1 MHWKMKQ
8 TLNES
13 KNHHIDETVK
23 TAFKDFDMDSRV
35 FLAKLKKFGFEKQY
49 KKMLKN
55 FDKHAKPG
63 DGFYFIDGGREL
75 GFQVHPV
82 ADMMMGPKIKK
93 LGDTQDLGGG
103 KTAKLIA
110 IKEGVQIDENN
121 VTVKFVVDADQNS
134 YESITRD
141 PKLKKLP
148 GFLGLHNIV
157 FQSRKKKAVFTFRKE
172 RGNWPRFE
180 KLLKKHGLKLVDT
193 IYEGSKKLDESK
205 VYNPPKNSSAYYG
218 KKSFAIVDRYGS
230 IIRVGLS
237 EKQARKL
244 VQPGQMVDNLP
255 GAKVGQVLKKNNV
268 PDFYRESVH
277 VDEQGPLGG
286 GLTNP
291 TLPFLPQVAQKQKTG
306 KYRPGRREIG
316 RRRPAPGLV
325 NPGGPPIQFEGLAAR
340 DIQGMIKGLNKKA
353 KQEIAGVLNDMNLSG
368 YGDYEAR
375 ADNVHKFKPKDLLKA
390 MNKVMKLEQANIVE
404 FNDKFMKTGKYAS
417 KQDKAHYAKKR
428 KEFEREL
435 KKAGIKFHFVAGN
448 QKGPV
453 EDTYY
458 VSFKN
463 NQKAHQIANKLF
475 AGAVFSS
482 EIRRFGISA
491 VSEVSFSEF
500 SESVQLDEGS
510 TIEFK
515 FKNPMKAGAFMRRIM
530 RDKLASEVDR
540 YDGDRS
546 PEEIVQVIMH
556 PNDYERNDI
565 ERLAK
570 QYKGELHEDLQID
583 EMSARDHY
591 RRYKNKNRVS
601 PIDRERFPNRER
613 EGLEGPYRTK
623 KTGLIY
629 YYDRKAGKYYDP
641 QTDMYLD
648 VDDIME
654 SMGINEQKASTFV
667 VELDTWHNPKRYAN
681 FLKDYGIVRSE
692 KDYTIQRRKVSF
704 KYKPVRGVSLKH
716 IELLGTVLKNVGGK
730 FRRIEATPEIEKT
743 ARQAH
748 KKAKFIR
755 DIADEDRK
763 PIKIPKNF
771 FDVDYEKIRRDHEDA
786 VRRAQDESI
795 NESDHYSKKDL
806 YTDKDIKKLSKAYG
820 NESYKGGFRGD
831 KEDLPGA
838 VKQMLRY
845 ISNYSNNDLIVI
857 ALADIP
863 HASTQ
868 AKIELKLLRGYEIKG
883 RPPKKR
889 SDFVKK

>member
-55 FDKHAKPG
+55 FNKHAKPG

-82 ADMMMGPKIKK
+82 ADMMLGPKIKK

-103 KTAKLIA
+103 KTARLIA
-110 IKEGVQIDENN
+110 IKEDVQVVEQSYMPGQAKASHGGASRRGGSRGPRMSRQKKNRSEMLDLLALNGIQVLNQPQVVTGKGGSDTFVVAKKDVQKAKKVLDDYFEKPYVKIHMGKKGLRRDNYTIVAEGVRIDENKKGI
-121 VTVKFVVDADQNS
+121 VKFVVDADQNS

-141 PKLKKLP
+141 PALKKIP
-148 GFLGLHNIV
+148 GFRGLHNIV
-157 FQSRKKKAVFTFRKE
+157 FHPRKKKAEFTFRLLLGQLPK
-172 RGNWPRFE
+172 FQ

-268 PDFYRESVH
+268 PDFYRESVQL
-277 VDEQGPLGG
+277 DE
-286 GLTNP
+286 
-291 TLPFLPQVAQKQKTG
+291 A
-306 KYRPGRREIG
+306 
-316 RRRPAPGLV
+316 
-325 NPGGPPIQFEGLAAR
+325 LAAR
-340 DIQGMIKGLNKKA
+340 DIQGMIKGLNNKA

-404 FNDKFMKTGKYAS
+404 FNDKFMKKGKYAS
-417 KQDKAHYAKKR
+417 KQDKAYNAKKR

-448 QKGPV
+448 RKGPV

-463 NQKAHQIANKLF
+463 NAKAHQIANKLF
-475 AGAVFSS
+475 AGVVFSS
-482 EIRRFGISA
+482 KTRQFDIMA

-515 FKNPMKAGAFMRRIM
+515 FSNPMKAGAFMRRIM

-540 YDGDRS
+540 YGGDRS

-570 QYKGELHEDLQID
+570 RYKGELLEDLQID

-654 SMGINEQKASTFV
+654 SMGIK
-667 VELDTWHNPKRYAN
+667 
-681 FLKDYGIVRSE
+681 
-692 KDYTIQRRKVSF
+692 
-704 KYKPVRGVSLKH
+704 
-716 IELLGTVLKNVGGK
+716 
-730 FRRIEATPEIEKT
+730 
-743 ARQAH
+743 
-748 KKAKFIR
+748 
-755 DIADEDRK
+755 
-763 PIKIPKNF
+763 
-771 FDVDYEKIRRDHEDA
+771 
-786 VRRAQDESI
+786 
-795 NESDHYSKKDL
+795 ESDHYSKKDL

-868 AKIELKLLRGYEIKG
+868 AKIELELLRGYKIKG

>member
-1 MHWKMKQ
+1 MHWKMNQ

-103 KTAKLIA
+103 KTARLIA
-110 IKEGVQIDENN
+110 IKEGVQVDENIEKTLLN
-121 VTVKFVVDADQNS
+121 YGMKKMDGLGSKKVLVKFVVDADQNS
-134 YESITRD
+134 YQSITRD
-141 PKLKKLP
+141 PALKKLP

-157 FQSRKKKAVFTFRKE
+157 FHSRKKKAEFTFRTNKQGE
-172 RGNWPRFE
+172 EKFK

-193 IYEGSKKLDESK
+193 IYEGSKKLDESN

-277 VDEQGPLGG
+277 LD
-286 GLTNP
+286 
-291 TLPFLPQVAQKQKTG
+291 
-306 KYRPGRREIG
+306 
-316 RRRPAPGLV
+316 
-325 NPGGPPIQFEGLAAR
+325 EGLAAR
-340 DIQGMIKGLNKKA
+340 DIQGMIKGLNNKA

-390 MNKVMKLEQANIVE
+390 MNKVMKLEQARIVE
-404 FNDKFMKTGKYAS
+404 FNDKFMKRGKYAN
-417 KQDKAHYAKKR
+417 KKDEARYAKKQ

-448 QKGPV
+448 RKGPV

-591 RRYKNKNRVS
+591 RRYKNKNRVTS
-601 PIDRERFPNRER
+601 IDRERFPNRER

-629 YYDRKAGKYYDP
+629 YYDTKAKKYYDP

-654 SMGINEQKASTFV
+654 SMGINEQKVSTFV

-681 FLKDYGIVRSE
+681 FLERYGIVRSE

-771 FDVDYEKIRRDHEDA
+771 FDVDYEKIRQDHEDA

-868 AKIELKLLRGYEIKG
+868 AKIELKLIRGYENKG

>member
-1 MHWKMKQ
+1 MHWKMNQ
-8 TLNES
+8 TLNEN

-55 FDKHAKPG
+55 FNKHAKPG

-103 KTAKLIA
+103 KTARLIA
-110 IKEGVQIDENN
+110 IKEGVQVGENKKGN
-121 VTVKFVVDADQNS
+121 VKFVVDADQNS

-141 PKLKKLP
+141 PALKKIP
-148 GFLGLHNIV
+148 GFRGLHNIV
-157 FQSRKKKAVFTFRKE
+157 FHPRKKKAEFTFRLLLGQLPK
-172 RGNWPRFE
+172 FE

-193 IYEGSKKLDESK
+193 IYEGSKKLDE
-205 VYNPPKNSSAYYG
+205 
-218 KKSFAIVDRYGS
+218 
-230 IIRVGLS
+230 
-237 EKQARKL
+237 
-244 VQPGQMVDNLP
+244 
-255 GAKVGQVLKKNNV
+255 
-268 PDFYRESVH
+268 
-277 VDEQGPLGG
+277 
-286 GLTNP
+286 
-291 TLPFLPQVAQKQKTG
+291 
-306 KYRPGRREIG
+306 
-316 RRRPAPGLV
+316 
-325 NPGGPPIQFEGLAAR
+325 GLAAR
-340 DIQGMIKGLNKKA
+340 DIQGMIKGLNNKA

-404 FNDKFMKTGKYAS
+404 FNDKFMKKGKYAS
-417 KQDKAHYAKKR
+417 KQDKAHHAKKR

-448 QKGPV
+448 RKGPV

-463 NQKAHQIANKLF
+463 NQKAHQIVNKLF
-475 AGAVFSS
+475 SGAVFSP
-482 EIRRFGISA
+482 EMRQFDIMA

-515 FKNPMKAGAFMRRIM
+515 FDNAMKAGAFMRRIM

-540 YDGDRS
+540 YGGDRS

-570 QYKGELHEDLQID
+570 QYKGELREDLQID

-591 RRYKNKNRVS
+591 RRYKNKNRVTS
-601 PIDRERFPNRER
+601 IDRERFPNRER

-629 YYDRKAGKYYDP
+629 YYDTKAKKYYDP
-641 QTDMYLD
+641 QTDMYLS

-654 SMGINEQKASTFV
+654 SMG
-667 VELDTWHNPKRYAN
+667 
-681 FLKDYGIVRSE
+681 
-692 KDYTIQRRKVSF
+692 
-704 KYKPVRGVSLKH
+704 
-716 IELLGTVLKNVGGK
+716 
-730 FRRIEATPEIEKT
+730 
-743 ARQAH
+743 
-748 KKAKFIR
+748 
-755 DIADEDRK
+755 
-763 PIKIPKNF
+763 
-771 FDVDYEKIRRDHEDA
+771 
-786 VRRAQDESI
+786 I

>member
-1 MHWKMKQ
+1 MHWKMNQ
-8 TLNES
+8 TLNEN

-82 ADMMMGPKIKK
+82 ADMMLGPKIKK

-103 KTAKLIA
+103 KTARLIA
-110 IKEGVQIDENN
+110 IKEGVQVVENVGYYLPGQATTSHGGKSGRGGKPGPRMTKQRRHREEVLMHLITNGIKVTNQPSMVTQKGSSDTFAVPQNQVKKAEKILDDFFKRAYIKKSGMRRDAYTIIAEGVQVVEQKRKFDARDHSSRVN
-121 VTVKFVVDADQNS
+121 VTFIVDADQNS

-141 PKLKKLP
+141 PALRKLP
-148 GFLGLHNIV
+148 GFLGLGRTIFH
-157 FQSRKKKAVFTFRKE
+157 SRKKKAEFTFRAAHSLSKVGMNE
-172 RGNWPRFE
+172 KDEGKFK

-193 IYEGSKKLDESK
+193 IYEGSKKLDE
-205 VYNPPKNSSAYYG
+205 
-218 KKSFAIVDRYGS
+218 
-230 IIRVGLS
+230 
-237 EKQARKL
+237 
-244 VQPGQMVDNLP
+244 
-255 GAKVGQVLKKNNV
+255 
-268 PDFYRESVH
+268 
-277 VDEQGPLGG
+277 
-286 GLTNP
+286 
-291 TLPFLPQVAQKQKTG
+291 
-306 KYRPGRREIG
+306 
-316 RRRPAPGLV
+316 
-325 NPGGPPIQFEGLAAR
+325 GLAAR
-340 DIQGMIKGLNKKA
+340 DIQGMIKGLNNKA

-404 FNDKFMKTGKYAS
+404 FNDKFMKKGKYAS
-417 KQDKAHYAKKR
+417 KQDKAHHAKKR

-448 QKGPV
+448 RKGPV

-482 EIRRFGISA
+482 EIQQFRISA

-515 FKNPMKAGAFMRRIM
+515 FDNPMKAGAFMRRIM

-540 YDGDRS
+540 YGGDRS
-546 PEEIVQVIMH
+546 PEEIVQVIMY

-570 QYKGELHEDLQID
+570 QYKGELLEDLQID

-591 RRYKNKNRVS
+591 RRYKNKNRVTS
-601 PIDRERFPNRER
+601 IDRERFPNRER

-629 YYDRKAGKYYDP
+629 YYDTKAKKYYDP
-641 QTDMYLD
+641 QTDMYLS

-654 SMGINEQKASTFV
+654 SMGINEQKVSTFV
-667 VELDTWHNPKRYAN
+667 VELDAWYNVKRYAN
-681 FLKDYGIVRSE
+681 FLKEYGIVKSE
-692 KDYTIQRRKVSF
+692 KDYTIQRRKVTF
-704 KYKPVRGVSLKH
+704 KYKPVRGVSFKH
-716 IELLGTVLKNVGGK
+716 IELLGIVLKNVGGK
-730 FRRIEATPEIEKT
+730 FRRIDATPEIEKT
-743 ARQAH
+743 AREAH
-748 KKAKFIR
+748 KKAKFKR
-755 DIADEDRK
+755 DIADEDRR
-763 PIKIPKNF
+763 PIEIPKNF

>member
-1 MHWKMKQ
+1 MHWKMKK
-8 TLNES
+8 TLIEN

-103 KTAKLIA
+103 KTARLIA
-110 IKEGVQIDENN
+110 IKEGVRVDENIEKTLLN
-121 VTVKFVVDADQNS
+121 YGMKKMDGLGSKKVLVKFVVDADQNS
-134 YESITRD
+134 YQSITRD
-141 PKLKKLP
+141 PALKKLP

-157 FQSRKKKAVFTFRKE
+157 FHSRKKKAEFTFRTNKKGGE
-172 RGNWPRFE
+172 KFK

-193 IYEGSKKLDESK
+193 IYEGSKKLDE
-205 VYNPPKNSSAYYG
+205 
-218 KKSFAIVDRYGS
+218 
-230 IIRVGLS
+230 
-237 EKQARKL
+237 
-244 VQPGQMVDNLP
+244 
-255 GAKVGQVLKKNNV
+255 
-268 PDFYRESVH
+268 
-277 VDEQGPLGG
+277 
-286 GLTNP
+286 
-291 TLPFLPQVAQKQKTG
+291 
-306 KYRPGRREIG
+306 
-316 RRRPAPGLV
+316 
-325 NPGGPPIQFEGLAAR
+325 GLAAR
-340 DIQGMIKGLNKKA
+340 DIQGMIKGLNNKA

-390 MNKVMKLEQANIVE
+390 MNKVMKLEQARIVE

-417 KQDKAHYAKKR
+417 KQDKAHHAKKR

-448 QKGPV
+448 RKGPV

-463 NQKAHQIANKLF
+463 NAKAHQIANKLF

-482 EIRRFGISA
+482 EIRQFGISA

-540 YDGDRS
+540 YGGDRS

-570 QYKGELHEDLQID
+570 QYKGELREDLQID
-583 EMSARDHY
+583 EMSAKDHY
-591 RRYKNKNRVS
+591 RRYKNKNRVTS
-601 PIDRERFPNRER
+601 IDRERFPNREK

-629 YYDRKAGKYYDP
+629 YYDTKAKKYYDP
-641 QTDMYLD
+641 QTDMYLS

-654 SMGINEQKASTFV
+654 SMGINE
-667 VELDTWHNPKRYAN
+667 
-681 FLKDYGIVRSE
+681 
-692 KDYTIQRRKVSF
+692 
-704 KYKPVRGVSLKH
+704 
-716 IELLGTVLKNVGGK
+716 
-730 FRRIEATPEIEKT
+730 
-743 ARQAH
+743 
-748 KKAKFIR
+748 
-755 DIADEDRK
+755 
-763 PIKIPKNF
+763 
-771 FDVDYEKIRRDHEDA
+771 
-786 VRRAQDESI
+786 
-795 NESDHYSKKDL
+795 SDHYSKKDL
-806 YTDKDIKKLSKAYG
+806 FTDRDIKKLSKAYG
-820 NESYKGGFRGD
+820 NENYKDGYRGD
-831 KEDLPGA
+831 KQDLPGA
-838 VKQMLRY
+838 VKDMLRY
-845 ISNYSNNDLIVI
+845 INNYSNNDLIVI
-857 ALADIP
+857 ALANIP
-863 HASTQ
+863 YASTQ
-868 AKIELKLLRGYEIKG
+868 AMIQLESIRGYKIKN
-883 RPPKKR
+883 RPPKRR